1 MYLNPVFD
9 NEDLKAKKLSKNAS
23 TLQTLQNAML
33 RLIFGFQ
40 IKQRVNMQRLREK
53 IKMFSVNQMC
63 VYHTILE
70 AYNVVK
76 NSSSQKIKLKWENK
90 HETNYF
96 FRSEAKNDKRVPKKT
111 KITNFSYFGAKLYNL
126 VPSDIKK
133 AENSN
138 IFKEQIKS
146 EMLVLDEQ

>member
-1 MYLNPVFD
+1 MKKNYLVHINSDFTWNVHVEKVAIELKKRIGLLRRIRNRIPKAKLVMIAEATFNSKIRYGISVYLNPVFD

-76 NSSSQKIKLKWENK
+76 NSSSQKIKLK
-90 HETNYF
+90 
-96 FRSEAKNDKRVPKKT
+96 
-111 KITNFSYFGAKLYNL
+111 
-126 VPSDIKK
+126 
-133 AENSN
+133 
-138 IFKEQIKS
+138 
-146 EMLVLDEQ
+146 

>member
-1 MYLNPVFD
+1 MIAEAIFNSKIRYGISVYLNPVFD
-9 NEDLKAKKLSKNAS
+9 NEDLKAKKLSKNAT

-53 IKMFSVNQMC
+53 IKMFSVNKMC

-76 NSSSQKIKLKWENK
+76 NSSSQKIKLKWEKK
-90 HETNYF
+90 HETNYSL
-96 FRSEAKNDKRVPKKT
+96 RSEAKNDKRILKKT

-126 VPSDIKK
+126 LPSDIK
-133 AENSN
+133 
-138 IFKEQIKS
+138 
-146 EMLVLDEQ
+146 

>member
-1 MYLNPVFD
+1 MKKKLLGLHINSDFTWNVHVEKVAIELKKGIGLLRRIRNRIPKAKLVMIAEAIVNSKIRYGISVYLNPVFD

-70 AYNVVK
+70 AYNVVE
-76 NSSSQKIKLKWENK
+76 NSSSQKIKLK
-90 HETNYF
+90 
-96 FRSEAKNDKRVPKKT
+96 
-111 KITNFSYFGAKLYNL
+111 
-126 VPSDIKK
+126 
-133 AENSN
+133 
-138 IFKEQIKS
+138 
-146 EMLVLDEQ
+146 